1 MKDFFK
7 FMFASMLGFFLTIVI
22 LFFLFMAF
30 IMAALSFTQ
39 PEEVVVENPSILKM
53 SLSYD
58 INDRTESLPI
68 QFMWDLSSLNPKP
81 GLKQILENIE
91 KAERDDRIKGI
102 YLDLTD
108 VPSGLATVTEI
119 RNALQEFKNSGKFV
133 YAYGNIYTQKAYFL
147 ASVADKVFLNPEGF
161 IEMRGFQGQVAFIK
175 GMLDKLGIEAQ
186 VMRHGK
192 FKAAVEP
199 LLYDE
204 MSDENR
210 EQTLAFVSSMWEDAC
225 SKMAADR
232 GMDIAEINRIA
243 DMLLAQQPKEA
254 HQLGVVDS
262 LLYMD
267 QFLELLATEIG
278 VEVIKTNNFIS
289 LNKYDNVYVKKND
302 GSRSKNK
309 IAVVFAE
316 GDIMQGNGPE
326 NIISSDKLSRTLRN
340 VRMDESIK
348 AMVLRVNSPGG
359 DGLASDIILREM
371 KLAGETMPVVVSMGN
386 YAASGG
392 YYIACSADKI
402 VAQPT
407 TITGSIGVF
416 GVIPNFKK
424 FFNDKLGITFDGV
437 GTNQNSDYISVTQP
451 LSPYQREVIQ
461 NEIERFYTTFIN
473 HVAVGRNMTPEQV
486 DEIGQ
491 GRVWS
496 GKDALERGLVDQLGG
511 LNDAIKLAA
520 DLAGLEDYRTI
531 DLPEQ
536 KEPIEQLMESLM
548 GETTRTS
555 LLKAELGAYYPLYYY
570 IANLKNSTGI
580 QTRLPFYISVE

>member
-7 FMFASMLGFFLTIVI
+7 FMFASMLGFFLTMVI
-22 LFFLFMAF
+22 LLFLFMAF

-39 PEEVVVENPSILKM
+39 PEEVVVENPSVLKM
-53 SLSYD
+53 SLNYD
-58 INDRTESLPI
+58 VNDRTESMPI

-91 KAERDDRIKGI
+91 KAGRDDRIKGI

-119 RNALQEFKNSGKFV
+119 RDALLDFKKSGKFI
-133 YAYGNIYTQKAYFL
+133 YAYSNIYMQKAYYL

-210 EQTLAFVSSMWEDAC
+210 EQTLAFVSSMWADA
-225 SKMAADR
+225 SSRMAADR
-232 GMDIAEINRIA
+232 DLEMTEINRIA
-243 DMLLAQQPKEA
+243 DMLLAQQPKKA
-254 HQLGVVDS
+254 YQLGVIDS
-262 LLYMD
+262 LMYMD
-267 QFLELLATEIG
+267 QFLEMLAVEIG
-278 VEVIKTNNFIS
+278 VDVVKTNNFIS
-289 LNKYDNVYVKKND
+289 LNQYDRVYVRKD
-302 GSRSKNK
+302 GGTRSKNK
-309 IAVVFAE
+309 IAVIFAE
-316 GDIMQGNGPE
+316 GDIMQGDGPE
-326 NIISSDKLSRTLRN
+326 NFISSDKLSRTIRN
-340 VRMDESIK
+340 VRLDESIK

-371 KLAGETMPVVVSMGN
+371 KLAGDAMPVVVSMGN

-416 GVIPNFKK
+416 GVVPNFKE

-437 GTNQNSDYISVTQP
+437 GTHNNSDYISVTKP

-473 HVAVGRNMTPEQV
+473 HVAEGRNMTPEQV

-496 GKDALERGLVDQLGG
+496 GTDALDRGLVDQLGG
-511 LNDAIKLAA
+511 LHDAIELAA
-520 DLAGLEDYRTI
+520 ELAGLEDYRTI

-555 LLKAELGAYYPLYYY
+555 ILKAELGEYYPLYHYV
-570 IANLKNSTGI
+570 ANLKNRTGI
-580 QTRLPFYISVE
+580 QTRLPFYITID